1 MTCSFRTVAIQS
13 IHRKPIKTF
22 TKMENNPNDNSHI
35 SADQWT
41 PESEIGTFGSCQV
54 EFHTFQLAAGSEAGS
69 HPVSVTSKSMDLA
82 CRTGSQLEMSSADDS
97 SSLRVPTERTGG
109 SVRGRACKGCKK
121 PYGQCICVQLDIEH
135 RGMAQGIQ
143 KNRKRTGHRRISL
156 FTRFLSTL
164 ITIVTD

>member
-1 MTCSFRTVAIQS
+1 MNCTYKAAAIQS
-13 IHRKPIKTF
+13 IHQNPIQTF
-22 TKMENNPNDNSHI
+22 PKMNTSPKDNSHI
-35 SADQWT
+35 SADQWR
-41 PESEIGTFGSCQV
+41 PESEIGTFGPFQV